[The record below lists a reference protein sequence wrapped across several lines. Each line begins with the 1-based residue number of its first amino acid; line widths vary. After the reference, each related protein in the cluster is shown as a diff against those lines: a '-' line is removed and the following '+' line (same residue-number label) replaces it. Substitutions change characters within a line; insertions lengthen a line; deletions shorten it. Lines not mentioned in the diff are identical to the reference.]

1 MSKFEQLVAAGQ
13 AARMANPDTRT
24 LGQKIADLAESARKH
39 TLIASASVEDVAK
52 RSASQYLDLR
62 AALKAD
68 RVAKGYRW

>member
-13 AARMANPDTRT
+13 AARLANPDNRS
-24 LGQKIADLAESARKH
+24 LSQKIADMAEKARKQ
-39 TLIASASVEDVAK
+39 TLIATASVEDVAK

-68 RVAKGYRW
+68 RAAQGYRW